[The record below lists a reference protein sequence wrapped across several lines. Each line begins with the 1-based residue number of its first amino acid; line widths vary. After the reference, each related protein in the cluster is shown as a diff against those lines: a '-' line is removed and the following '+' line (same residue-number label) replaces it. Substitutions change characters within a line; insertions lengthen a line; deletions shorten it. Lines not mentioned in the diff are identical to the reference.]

1 MTDDYQHKAREFRNV
16 AQIGSEFG
24 DLDDAVDAQWQVAD
38 EEFDELDEEVEA
50 FLQAHEATDNEHVTV
65 HDAHYDR
72 LAEEMADVLVTIH
85 VIADMLGID
94 VREAYMRKMG
104 YNMSKTGAQN
114 SDGKVTDDAEIE
126 KPNFGDCYN
135 E

>member
-72 LAEEMADVLVTIH
+72 LAEEIADVLVTIH
-85 VIADMLGID
+85 VLADMLDID
-94 VREAYMRKMG
+94 ARKAYEKKME
-104 YNMSKTGAQN
+104 YNMNKSGDKDEN
-114 SDGKVTDDAEIE
+114 GKVTDDTEAE
-126 KPNFGDCYN
+126 KPNFGDCYD